1 MKLIMICLVIRKREP
16 TVVGWNSII
25 DSVACKQPEYT
36 PCPLIQSVK
45 NRAIACRTPTLS
57 FSHLRSRLWLVQKR
71 TWFVTVYL
79 IGLLRILFRS
89 VIGGIMQAVH
99 RTNAKTA
106 WGLQNIYF
114 TDSSSNSVNINEF
127 LAIIKCIFIFVQN
140 FRLPI
145 LSPNT
150 FTLICVHYIVVFS
163 VSHLV
168 FQLLG

>member
-1 MKLIMICLVIRKREP
+1 MKLIMIWLVIRKREP

-89 VIGGIMQAVH
+89 VIGGIE
-99 RTNAKTA
+99 
-106 WGLQNIYF
+106 GLWFSQSESTSQMWESPLGF
-114 TDSSSNSVNINEF
+114 DKLPRARV
-127 LAIIKCIFIFVQN
+127 
-140 FRLPI
+140 FRL
-145 LSPNT
+145 NYR
-150 FTLICVHYIVVFS
+150 VYIHAGCTQDKRQNSMRSAKYIFYW
-163 VSHLV
+163 
-168 FQLLG
+168 FLL